1 MKKIQKITKTEIVV
15 LVIMLSCYIA
25 SLYFMINNDRNYAL
39 LFFALHGVLTMA
51 YFYISQDRFIQA
63 ALDAEEN
70 RTEYTDADTEEKN
83 KTIAALRQEKGELD
97 IQVKKLTGD
106 VTDIQKENEELL
118 RKLSE
123 KEIEDS
129 LKNNQEKYNMLL
141 PMNEVA
147 VETDLISVINKVYE
161 KFIEPCRENGIR
173 LELATSFETLNMK
186 CDERY
191 MIVLLSN
198 IIDNSIKYMNRS
210 GSLVITISN
219 IGEEGIFIV
228 CKDNGDGLS
237 PDEVPHIFELNYQ
250 GSNRKSGN
258 GLGLAQVKSV
268 VEHYNGTVYAKSSVG
283 EGMAI
288 YIQFPVENK
297 G

>member
-1 MKKIQKITKTEIVV
+1 
-15 LVIMLSCYIA
+15 
-25 SLYFMINNDRNYAL
+25 
-39 LFFALHGVLTMA
+39 MA

-258 GLGLAQVKSV
+258 GLGLAQVKAV

>member
-25 SLYFMINNDRNYAL
+25 SLYFLIHNNRNYAL
-39 LFFALHGVLTMA
+39 LFFALHGVLAMA

-63 ALDAEEN
+63 ALDMEEKQ
-70 RTEYTDADTEEKN
+70 TEYGDDDAEEKN
-83 KTIAALRQEKGELD
+83 KTIAALKQEKGELD
-97 IQVKKLTGD
+97 IQVKKLTSD
-106 VTDIQKENEELL
+106 VSDIQKENEELL

-123 KEIEDS
+123 KEIENS
-129 LKNNQEKYNMLL
+129 LKNNQDNYNMLL
-141 PMNEVA
+141 PMNEV
-147 VETDLISVINKVYE
+147 VLETDLIAVIRTIYE
-161 KFIEPCRENGIR
+161 KFVDPCRENGIR
-173 LELATSFETLNMK
+173 LELATSFETLSMR

-191 MIVLLSN
+191 IVVLLSN

-219 IGEEGIFIV
+219 IGEEGIFLV

-258 GLGLAQVKSV
+258 GLGLAQVKAV
-268 VEHYNGTVYAKSSVG
+268 VEHYNGTVYAKSNVG